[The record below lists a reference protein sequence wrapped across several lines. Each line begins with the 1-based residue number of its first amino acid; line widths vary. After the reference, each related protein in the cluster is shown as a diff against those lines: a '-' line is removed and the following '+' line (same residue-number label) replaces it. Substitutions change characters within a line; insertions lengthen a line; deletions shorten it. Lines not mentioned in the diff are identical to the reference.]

1 MDAEGAEDVRHRM
14 RTAKTCGPDASTVGV
29 KLGLS
34 PPATVSTKPDHRGD
48 YEATVNHCVRSAG
61 LFRCIC
67 GDYSGWLFFCRPG
80 CGCIVH
86 PAFPR
91 PFEGETL
98 KIKPRAKK
106 HAARSRSC
114 VCIRRHCEERKRRR
128 NPAFLL

>member
-1 MDAEGAEDVRHRM
+1 M
-14 RTAKTCGPDASTVGV
+14 RTAKSYGPDASKVGV

-48 YEATVNHCVRSAG
+48 YEATVNHCVRSTG

-67 GDYSGWLFFCRPG
+67 GGFAGVAVFFCPPG

-91 PFEGETL
+91 PFGGEML
-98 KIKPRAKK
+98 KINLARKK
-106 HAARSRSC
+106 SRGEIAES
-114 VCIRRHCEERKRRR
+114 
-128 NPAFLL
+128 